1 MNIGSLSVKLGLVTV
16 EWDQATKKAKADA
29 AALEAQFNDLT
40 KNVRTLASN
49 FQALG
54 GTLGFSAVGFG
65 TLLNGA
71 LDFANEIKDVSSGFG
86 ISIAK
91 TLQFR
96 DALQTSGVSAENAKK
111 IMSTLFDKIQS
122 ARDGNDA
129 AIASFERLG
138 ISFEDLQK
146 MSPEQTLNRIFDA
159 LASDKITNS
168 IQRVSILKDMLGKAG
183 LGLSAQEAADKLHM
197 SLAEYQKAEDHIK
210 QLGDASD
217 NLKTSMD
224 NLKIAFIQVI
234 SPFTGDGLIGI
245 HTFKTILYTL
255 GAVAVIQSIRNLIG
269 IFEVLTTAISR
280 SAKWMAIL
288 ELFTLGL
295 KGPAGA
301 IAGAAML
308 TATVYAAKK
317 AFEGLDQTINS
328 INSADLKDKVQTTTP
343 EEYAKNLLAES
354 ALVTAAKAKVALAKT
369 LGDLEH
375 DQAMLKVQAIN
386 EDKTQIELQNLKIE
400 RLKEVAN
407 LESQRAD
414 ALKDQKE
421 MSAGRVEQVKAEF
434 QEKINNAI
442 QKEKDGRAL
451 ILAQQQKE
459 LEIVSLTIGMNQQLL
474 ALDKEAGDLKIAS
487 ATMDKYAAENAKIE
501 LDYRTQ
507 IAKISNQAA
516 LDMEKEGLSE
526 QERAKIAAQVANDVA
541 KADQTRA
548 QSIAEMTQNRQ
559 NELDALQRSAAAQ
572 AEMAGFDLAALQL
585 KDDAIG
591 KTQALA
597 ELDATRLEH
606 ARKIAELEQQKTEIK
621 ATTGEGKIRDERL
634 QQIDAQIEAENNLQT
649 VREDIATKQEAQRTN
664 FVDGWKGAFAKY
676 AEDSMAAGQLGADVF
691 NSAMGHM
698 SSALDTFV
706 ETGKFSFS
714 SFAKSVIKDILM
726 MVAKFQM
733 MQLVV
738 MGMRALGVPVPAGFP
753 GKASGGTISGPTIV
767 GENGPELFVPDR
779 RGSVIPN
786 NALASIMGQPQPSTV
801 FNGPYIANMSAI
813 DTQSAA
819 QFLARNK
826 QSVFAAHQSASRSM
840 PASR

>member
-29 AALEAQFNDLT
+29 AALEAKFNDLT

-54 GTLGFSAVGFG
+54 GSLGFSAVGI
-65 TLLNGA
+65 GA
-71 LDFANEIKDVSSGFG
+71 LMTGAMEFSNEIKDISSGFG

-96 DALQTSGVSAENAKK
+96 DALQTSGVSAEAAKK

-129 AIASFERLG
+129 AIASFDRLG
-138 ISFEDLQK
+138 ISFEELQK
-146 MSPEQTLNRIFDA
+146 MSPEQAINRIFDA
-159 LASDKITNS
+159 LASDKIQGS
-168 IQRVSILKDMLGKAG
+168 IQRVSILKDLLGKGG

-197 SLAEYQKAEDHIK
+197 SLAEYQQAEQHLAK
-210 QLGDASD
+210 LGEASD

-224 NLKIAFIQVI
+224 NLKIAFAEVI
-234 SPFTGDGLIGI
+234 SPITGNGLIAI
-245 HTFKTILYTL
+245 NTFKTALYLL
-255 GAVAVIQSIRNLIG
+255 GAVAVINSIRNLVG
-269 IFEVLTTAISR
+269 IFEVLTTAISK
-280 SAKWMAIL
+280 SAKWMAVL
-288 ELFTLGL
+288 DLLSMGAQGW
-295 KGPAGA
+295 KGAVMGA
-301 IAGAAML
+301 TML
-308 TATVYAAKK
+308 TAGVYAATK
-317 AFEGLDQTINS
+317 AFEGLDAMINKVGDAKPPAPSHEDQTQQI
-328 INSADLKDKVQTTTP
+328 
-343 EEYAKNLLAES
+343 LAES
-354 ALVTAAKAKVALAKT
+354 TLVTALKEKVALART

-375 DQAMLKVQAIN
+375 QQAMLKIDALN
-386 EDKTQIELQNLKIE
+386 GDKTSIDLQNLKIE
-400 RLKEVAN
+400 RMKTVAELQAQQAEALKET
-407 LESQRAD
+407 
-414 ALKDQKE
+414 KE
-421 MSAGRVEQVKAEF
+421 MSPGRIEQIKAEF
-434 QEKINNAI
+434 SEKIANAK
-442 QKEKDGRAL
+442 QKEKDAQSF
-451 ILAQQQKE
+451 ILAEAQKE
-459 LEIVSLTIGMNQQLL
+459 LQIVAQTVSMNDQIL
-474 ALDKEAGDLKIAS
+474 ALQKEAGDLKIAS
-487 ATMDKYAAENAKIE
+487 ATMDKYAAEQAKIE

-516 LDMEKEGLSE
+516 LDMKKAGLSD
-526 QERAKIAAQVANDVA
+526 QERANIAAKVVNDVA
-541 KADQTRA
+541 TADQNRSQA
-548 QSIAEMTQNRQ
+548 LSEMKQKRED
-559 NELDALQRSAAAQ
+559 ELATMQRSAAAQ
-572 AEMAGFDLAALQL
+572 AEMAGFDLKALQQ

-597 ELDATRLEH
+597 ELDSIRLEH
-606 ARKIAELEQQKTEIK
+606 ARRIAELEQQKTEIK
-621 ATTGEGKIRDERL
+621 ATTGEGEIRDQAL
-634 QQIDAQIEAENNLQT
+634 KTIDDQIEAENNLQT
-649 VREDIATKQEAQRTN
+649 VRKDIAAKQEAQRTN

-706 ETGKFSFS
+706 QTGKFSFHD
-714 SFAKSVIKDILM
+714 FAKSVVKDILM

-738 MGMRALGVPVPAGFP
+738 AGMRAMGVPVPAGFP
-753 GKASGGTISGPTIV
+753 AKASGGTINGPTIV

-786 NALASIMGQPQPSTV
+786 NTLASIMGQPQPSTV

-819 QFLARNK
+819 HFLAKNK
-826 QSVFAAHQSASRSM
+826 QSVFAAHQSAARSVPSSR
-840 PASR
+840 